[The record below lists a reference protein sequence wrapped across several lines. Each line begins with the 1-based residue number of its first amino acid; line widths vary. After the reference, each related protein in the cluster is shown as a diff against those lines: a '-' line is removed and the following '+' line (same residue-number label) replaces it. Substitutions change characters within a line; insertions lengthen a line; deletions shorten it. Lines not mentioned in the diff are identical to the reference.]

1 MSTASISLQELQ
13 NLYDAGQ
20 YQTVFEKT
28 KNWGEIHEWD
38 DVDKRVFGGKL
49 ANNLGAPRYGR
60 TIHIKTWQDNPNHAE
75 AVFCAL
81 WGIGG
86 RRGPIRALRLDREMG
101 DVEGDD
107 PVARADRYAMRA
119 HFFAMLRD
127 FEEADRWIT
136 QAVELAPKR
145 SWIQVEKAGI
155 LHLQD
160 KPREALEVTAHAL
173 ELHPFYRPAVQSHA
187 YTLVQENRD
196 EEALELLLAASE
208 KLQSGDVL
216 AQLIALYQEQQKF
229 EKANEHLQ
237 KIEAFFPLIKRD
249 KSMQKWLHGKRSD
262 IAFHMGDYET
272 AKQEALLADSPF
284 LKSVAE
290 NIDKSKDGKR
300 VLLDLEFVRQNYV
313 TCAPATLTA
322 IAKYWKKPVDHLE
335 LAEEI
340 CYDGTPAH
348 EARKWAD
355 DNDYITR
362 EFRVTWD
369 TSVALLDKKIPF
381 TLSTIGPGAAH
392 IQPIIGYDER
402 RGVLMVRDPG
412 ERHQS
417 EFLAEKMLEYFS
429 STGPRG
435 MVMIPKDQ
443 QSLLDGI
450 QLEDVELYDE
460 NYQIQ
465 LALKDHRRADALQH
479 LENMT
484 KIDAEN
490 RLTVFARASIANY
503 DSDQP
508 ALLKHTDKLLE
519 KFPDDVNQL
528 NCKIGLL
535 ADLGHHEELTVLLED
550 LCTREKTHPM
560 FWHHYANELLNDYRK
575 LDEAEYWVRRSLRY
589 QPVDAHSIHML
600 SVIRSQQQ
608 RYEEELQLKRFAAC
622 LEETKEFPSQVY
634 FANARFHGQQKVAL
648 KFLQDRFNR
657 FAANSSLPARTLTNA
672 LESMNLTE
680 KALMVLEKGLAKRPE
695 DSELMLFASEFY
707 GLVGKKE
714 KEREYLEMARGKCKR
729 NDWFRAAVRYSVNH
743 GQMDNALK
751 LLDKIV
757 STEPLDIQSHR
768 QKMQLLSDQQGPAA
782 AEEHLKAI
790 VEKFPFQLDLR
801 QLLIEFYQEESKPEV
816 AEKELRDFLKRQPEN
831 PWAAR
836 ELSVNL
842 ITQYKFEEAH
852 EFAKVAVSTDPINP
866 ASHHFLGETQRRL
879 GMVEEAKRSFRK
891 AIQFAIDV
899 DLPINALIQM
909 CETKAERLEVIEF
922 VEAEL
927 SRQTTL
933 GDGILAFHD
942 HASRNLEPKPLLA
955 KLRKMLNEHPQLWQA
970 WAAVTRQLVQM
981 DEPDNA
987 LKVAQKAVDKFPLSP
1002 PVWQQLAM
1010 IHRSQNDT
1018 TREIETLNKAIE
1030 LNHTW
1035 LDGVRELA
1043 DAHMRQGDLDTA
1055 HKTINR
1061 VLKYEKRSPL
1071 NLTIL
1076 ADIQWRKNE
1085 REAAIQSVSQAVQE
1099 FPGYDWAWDTLN
1111 EWARQT
1117 QQPDLP
1123 IQVAKSICEKRPHDI
1138 RPRLMLAE
1146 FLEREP
1152 DRFDERI
1159 QIIRQAME
1167 IDPRN
1172 EEIHQQLAMTY
1183 AINGQYPEAL
1193 KACQPPEIGENR
1205 PKSLRATEAEVVAMS
1220 GEIDRGIDLM
1230 KRTLDDDPDYIFGWM
1245 KLAEWH
1251 EALGNQDEYVKC
1263 AGQMV
1268 RVLPHSEVSNFY
1280 YAEAMLRSNRRQEAE
1295 KHYEKAIDANK
1306 EYMPAVMSLL
1316 DLHLEDKRFG
1326 RAHNLFEKVSH
1337 GMEPAWAASV
1347 EAQIN
1352 CGLKNW
1358 DEMFAALQRLRTLSS
1373 ENGNPVYTAM
1383 ELILDDDQI
1392 RPRVI
1397 KYLDEIKSKPD
1408 TNPDFGLYW
1417 GRAKFIQSLDDPN
1430 NPIDSFAAELNQ
1442 MDHTQ
1447 PFWVEAVCEFLP
1459 IAGEVDTE
1467 LAEFF
1472 IQQLGAKV
1480 NANNQTWVAVGDAY
1494 QRNAPQKCVEWMSNW
1509 QTRQDIMPKDLM
1521 PLALSHWDLKNTSQA
1536 AQVSHAALSLPEDQA
1551 TPAHHV
1557 FKALESATIGSL
1569 DTARQHS
1576 NVAAQHSMPNYYLM
1590 LNELIQILLAGCGQN
1605 EPQLSYAQANQHI
1618 EQLVATIPPEL
1629 NDKMTKRV
1637 IKQLRK
1643 RLAKENGK
1651 FFAALRYSF

>member
-1 MSTASISLQELQ
+1 MSTASVSLSELQE
-13 NLYDAGQ
+13 LYDAGQ

-28 KNWGEIHEWD
+28 KNWGEIHQWD
-38 DVDKRVFGGKL
+38 GVDKKVFGGKL

-60 TIHIKTWQDNPNHAE
+60 TIHIKIWQENPRHPE

-81 WGIGG
+81 WGIGS
-86 RRGPIRALRLDREMG
+86 RRGPIRALQLDKKIG

-107 PVARADRYAMRA
+107 PIARADRYAMRS
-119 HFFAMLRD
+119 HFYAMVRD
-127 FEEADRWIT
+127 FEVADEWIK
-136 QAVELAPKR
+136 QAIELAPQR
-145 SWIQVEKAGI
+145 SWIHVEKAGI

-160 KPREALEVTAHAL
+160 KTTEALEVTAHAL
-173 ELHPFYRPAVQSHA
+173 ELQPFYRPAVQSHS

-196 EEALELLLAASE
+196 DEALELLTAAAE
-208 KLQSGDVL
+208 KLQSGDIL
-216 AQLIALYQEQQKF
+216 AQLIALYQEQQQF
-229 EKANEHLQ
+229 EKANEYLQ
-237 KIEAFFPLIKRD
+237 QIEPYFPLLHRD
-249 KSMQKWLHGKRSD
+249 KTMQKWLHGKRSD
-262 IAFHMGDYET
+262 ISFHLGDYET
-272 AKQEALLADSPF
+272 AKQEALQADSPF

-290 NIDKSKDGKR
+290 NIEKNKDGKR

-322 IAKYWKKPVDHLE
+322 IAKYWEKPVDHLE

-355 DNDYITR
+355 DNGYLTV
-362 EFRVTWD
+362 EFKVTWES
-369 TSVALLDKKIPF
+369 SVALLDRGIPF

-392 IQPIIGYDER
+392 IQPIIGYDAR
-402 RGVLMVRDPG
+402 RGVLLVRDPG

-435 MVMIPKDQ
+435 MVMVPKEQ
-443 QSLLDGI
+443 VSLLDGI
-450 QLEDVELYDE
+450 ELEDAQLYDE

-465 LALKDHRRADALQH
+465 FALKEHRRADALQH
-479 LENMT
+479 LQNMT
-484 KIDAEN
+484 DADPEN
-490 RLTVFARASIANY
+490 RLTIFARASIANY
-503 DSDQP
+503 DADQP
-508 ALLKHTDKLLE
+508 ALLKLTNQLLE
-519 KFPDDVNQL
+519 QFPDDVNQL

-535 ADLGHHEELTVLLED
+535 GELGYHEELMELLED
-550 LCTREKTHPM
+550 LCAREKTHPM
-560 FWHHYANELLNDYRK
+560 FWHHLASELLNDYRK
-575 LDEAEYWVRRSLRY
+575 LDEAEYWIRRSMRH

-608 RYEEELQLKRFAAC
+608 RYEDELQLKRFAAC
-622 LEETKEFPSQVY
+622 LEDTKEFPAQVY
-634 FANARFHGQQKVAL
+634 FANARFHGHQKTAV

-657 FAANSSLPARTLTNA
+657 FATTSSLPARTLTNA
-672 LESMNLTE
+672 LDSMNMTE
-680 KALMVLEKGLAKRPE
+680 KALMVLEKGLAKRPD
-695 DSELMLFASEFY
+695 DSDLMLFASEFY
-707 GLVGKKE
+707 GVVGKTD

-729 NDWFRAAVRYSVNH
+729 NDWFRAAVRYSINH

-751 LLDKIV
+751 LLDKILL
-757 STEPLDIQSHR
+757 TEPLDIYSHR
-768 QKMQLLSDQQGPAA
+768 QKMQILSDQKGMAA
-782 AEEHLKAI
+782 AESHLKEI

-801 QLLIEFYQEESKPEV
+801 QLLIEFYQEESKPKL

-836 ELSVNL
+836 ELAVNL
-842 ITQYKFEEAH
+842 MTQYKYDEAH
-852 EFAKVAVSTDPINP
+852 EYAKVAIKTDPINP
-866 ASHHFLGETQRRL
+866 ASHHFLGETLRRL
-879 GMVEEAKRSFRK
+879 GRIDEAKQSFRK
-891 AIQFAIDV
+891 AIQFAVDV
-899 DLPINALIQM
+899 DLPINALMQT

-922 VEAEL
+922 LESEL

-933 GDGILAFHD
+933 GDGLLAFHD
-942 HASRNLEPKPLLA
+942 HASRNLEAKPLLA

-970 WAAVTRQLVQM
+970 WAAVIRQLVQM
-981 DEPDNA
+981 DEPSNA

-1002 PVWQQLAM
+1002 PAWQQLAM

-1018 TREIETLNKAIE
+1018 QQEIETLKKAIE

-1043 DAHMRQGDLDTA
+1043 DAYMRHGDLNTA
-1055 HKTINR
+1055 LTTINR
-1061 VLKYEKRSPL
+1061 AIKYESRSPI

-1076 ADIQWRKNE
+1076 ADIQWRLNQRDE
-1085 REAAIQSVSQAVQE
+1085 AIQSVSKAVQE

-1111 EWARQT
+1111 DWAHQM
-1117 QQPDLP
+1117 QKPDLP
-1123 IQVAKSICEKRPHDI
+1123 IQIAKSLCAKRPHDI
-1138 RPRLMLAE
+1138 RPRLRLAE

-1152 DRFDERI
+1152 DRFDERLQMI
-1159 QIIRQAME
+1159 QQALE
-1167 IDPRN
+1167 IDPLN

-1183 AINGQYPEAL
+1183 AANGQYAEAL
-1193 KACQPPEIGENR
+1193 QACNPKSFGENR
-1205 PKSLRATEAEVVAMS
+1205 PKSMRATEAEVVAMS
-1220 GEIDRGIDLM
+1220 GEIDRGIELM

-1245 KLAEWH
+1245 KLADWY
-1251 EALGNQDEYVKC
+1251 EALGNQEEYVKC
-1263 AGQMV
+1263 ASNMV

-1280 YAEAMLRSNRRQEAE
+1280 YAEAMLRTNRRPEAE
-1295 KHYEKAIDANK
+1295 KFYEKAIDANK

-1326 RAHNLFEKVSH
+1326 RAHNLFEKVSP

-1358 DEMFAALQRLRTLSS
+1358 DQMFAALQQLRTMSS
-1373 ENGNPVYTAM
+1373 EHGNPVVTAM

-1397 KYLDEIKSKPD
+1397 KFLNDLKSKPD
-1408 TNPDFGLYW
+1408 TNPDFGMYW
-1417 GRAKFIQSLDDPN
+1417 GRARFIQSLEDERYPLDGF
-1430 NPIDSFAAELNQ
+1430 IEELNQ

-1447 PFWVEAVCEFLP
+1447 QFWIEAVSEFLP
-1459 IAGEVDTE
+1459 VAGEIDTG

-1472 IQQLGAKV
+1472 IQQLGSKIT
-1480 NANNQTWVAVGDAY
+1480 ANNQTWVAAGDAF
-1494 QRNAPQKCVEWMSNW
+1494 QRNAPQRCVEWMSNW
-1509 QTRQDIMPKDLM
+1509 QTRNDINPRDLM
-1521 PLALSHWDLKNTSQA
+1521 PLALAQWDLKNATA
-1536 AQVSHAALSLPEDQA
+1536 AGQVSLAALSLPPDH
-1551 TPAHHV
+1551 TVPAHHT
-1557 FKALESATIGSL
+1557 FKALEQTIGGSL
-1569 DTARQHS
+1569 EVARQHIS
-1576 NVAAQHSMPNYYLM
+1576 QAANQSMPNYYLM
-1590 LNELIQILLAGCGQN
+1590 LSELIQIVLSGCGQYDPPLN
-1605 EPQLSYAQANQHI
+1605 YAQADHHI
-1618 EQLVATIPPEL
+1618 SDIVNSIPPEI

-1651 FFAALRYSF
+1651 FFAMLRYSF